1 MTSIL
6 WKDLE
11 AIALTIDDPEE
22 RLILGEVN
30 WQQYE
35 KLLTHLGDSSRYR
48 VTYLDGILE
57 IMSPSR
63 RHEVSTENIGRLLE
77 VYLEQAEID
86 FWGLGSTTFRKQKQ
100 GVGKEPDKCY
110 CINTEKEFPDIAIE
124 VVLTSGGINTL
135 EVYKRLEVKEVWF
148 WQNNQLKIYHL
159 NENGEYELQTAS
171 TLLPDL
177 DISLLSKYIT
187 APNPRLA
194 MKEFREELR
203 SQLGND

>member
-6 WKDLE
+6 WQDIE
-11 AIALTIDDPEE
+11 AIALKIDDPEE
-22 RLILGEVN
+22 RLILGEVD
-30 WQQYE
+30 WEQYE

-63 RHEVSTENIGRLLE
+63 CHEVSAENIGRLLE
-77 VYLEQAEID
+77 VYLEEAEID
-86 FWGLGSTTFRKQKQ
+86 FWGLGSTTFRKQKKE
-100 GVGKEPDKCY
+100 VGKEPDKCY
-110 CINTEKEFPDIAIE
+110 CINTDKEFPDIAIE

-148 WQNNQLKIYHL
+148 WQNNQLRIYHL

-171 TLLPDL
+171 RLLPNL
-177 DISLLSKYIT
+177 DISLLSKSVT
-187 APNPRLA
+187 ALNPRLA
-194 MKEFREELR
+194 MKEFRQELKL
-203 SQLGND
+203 QLGNA